1 MTNREMM
8 LKALKGEI
16 DDWGAEEAI
25 VYYNI
30 NCPYYSDDTRCE
42 CHNKEISREVCSE
55 CKYKWLDSEVDE

>member
-16 DDWGAEEAI
+16 DDFGAEEATI
-25 VYYNI
+25 YYHI
-30 NCPYYSDDTRCE
+30 NCPYYSNDDRCE